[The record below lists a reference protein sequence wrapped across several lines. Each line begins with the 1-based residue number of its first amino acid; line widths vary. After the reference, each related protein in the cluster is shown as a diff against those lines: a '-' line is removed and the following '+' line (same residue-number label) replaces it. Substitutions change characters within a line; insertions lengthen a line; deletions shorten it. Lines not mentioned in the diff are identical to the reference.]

1 MRESLVDG
9 NVRSSFRSV
18 EGTYES
24 EGGGGSFIVVCVFA
38 DLADL
43 VGVVTRCDAGCA
55 RFFSNG
61 LADGGYGGAYDR
73 QR

>member
-38 DLADL
+38 DL

-55 RFFSNG
+55 WFFSNS
-61 LADGGYGGAYDR
+61 LADGRYGGAYDR
-73 QR
+73 QRQ

>member
-1 MRESLVDG
+1 MSRRESRVVGD
-9 NVRSSFRSV
+9 VRSGFRSV
-18 EGTYES
+18 EGTDES
-24 EGGGGSFIVVCVFA
+24 EGGGGSFIVVCVF
-38 DLADL
+38 ADL

-73 QR
+73 QRQ